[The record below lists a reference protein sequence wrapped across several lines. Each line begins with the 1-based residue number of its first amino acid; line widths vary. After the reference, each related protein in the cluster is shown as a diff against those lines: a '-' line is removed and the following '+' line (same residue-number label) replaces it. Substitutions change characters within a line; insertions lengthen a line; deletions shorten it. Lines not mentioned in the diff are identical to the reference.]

1 MCVKKERN
9 KTLLPQLAYGEGTMN
24 LNENGMIVYKK
35 YIHLK
40 DGNSVRKTVNAK
52 TVTECFKKMSKLEKK
67 LHKGKR
73 EGQQKDKSLREEM
86 TFWLNE
92 VKKNRLKR
100 QSFQRLESTIRIHI
114 LPSELGYMEVSMIT
128 SKDLQRFINS
138 YNDGRYSYSSIK
150 KIYDC
155 LNEYFRYISLR
166 DGFENPM
173 LSVYSISKHNVMKR
187 EKKAQYLNKEDIDRF
202 KSEAARTWKSSG
214 KLRYKYGYVLIANL
228 YLGLRIGELLA
239 LTWNDIHFDD
249 NYIDVN
255 KTLVQEKNTGIKPRD
270 GNDDQKRTVFVIQDS
285 TKTNKNRKVP
295 MNRTAKN
302 YLEKHLEIT
311 DHKGPEDYVIA
322 TKTGNNSNTKN
333 IQSSIAL
340 IIKNAHIK
348 VEATNTHIMRHTCAS
363 LLYNNG
369 VDLHSIAMIL
379 GNSEEVLKK
388 TYVHFEED
396 TLMSIMEMIDFID

>member
-73 EGQQKDKSLREEM
+73 EAQQKDKSLREEM

-155 LNEYFRYISLR
+155 LNEFFR
-166 DGFENPM
+166 
-173 LSVYSISKHNVMKR
+173 
-187 EKKAQYLNKEDIDRF
+187 
-202 KSEAARTWKSSG
+202 
-214 KLRYKYGYVLIANL
+214 
-228 YLGLRIGELLA
+228 
-239 LTWNDIHFDD
+239 
-249 NYIDVN
+249 
-255 KTLVQEKNTGIKPRD
+255 
-270 GNDDQKRTVFVIQDS
+270 
-285 TKTNKNRKVP
+285 
-295 MNRTAKN
+295 
-302 YLEKHLEIT
+302 
-311 DHKGPEDYVIA
+311 
-322 TKTGNNSNTKN
+322 
-333 IQSSIAL
+333 
-340 IIKNAHIK
+340 
-348 VEATNTHIMRHTCAS
+348 
-363 LLYNNG
+363 
-369 VDLHSIAMIL
+369 
-379 GNSEEVLKK
+379 
-388 TYVHFEED
+388 
-396 TLMSIMEMIDFID
+396 